1 MSTFEVPDDKPS
13 PGASTPRWVAFVL
26 VLIGI
31 LLAHGVV
38 PWAISLL
45 TRRHGWTE
53 SGPGIPN
60 FLGLIPV
67 VAGAAG
73 LTWIVVVGFAETA
86 ERVELTLIPKHLL
99 MRGPYGFTRNP
110 MYGAELG
117 LWLGW
122 ALWYGS
128 VAVFSGFVVFWA
140 VVNFVVVPREER
152 SLEARF
158 GDTYRE
164 YKAKKPRWF
173 GTLC

>member
-1 MSTFEVPDDKPS
+1 ML
-13 PGASTPRWVAFVL
+13 G
-26 VLIGI
+26 
-31 LLAHGVV
+31 HGVV

-53 SGPGIPN
+53 SGPGIWN

-67 VAGAAG
+67 VAGATG
-73 LTWIVVVGFAETA
+73 LTWIAVVGFAETP
-86 ERVELTLIPKHLL
+86 ERVELTLFPKHLL
-99 MRGPYGFTRNP
+99 MRGPYRFTRNP

-128 VAVFSGFVVFWA
+128 VGVFSGFVVSWA

-158 GDTYRE
+158 GETYRE

-173 GTLC
+173 